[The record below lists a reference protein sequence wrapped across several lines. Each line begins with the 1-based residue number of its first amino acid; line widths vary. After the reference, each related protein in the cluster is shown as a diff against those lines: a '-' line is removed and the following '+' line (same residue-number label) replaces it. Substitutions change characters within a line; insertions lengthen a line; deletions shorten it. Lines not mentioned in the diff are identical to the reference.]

1 MITEER
7 RNYLAKQGYRLVGN
21 HSAIKTCH
29 YCSAAVKGNDV
40 CYKNT
45 FYNIASWRCIQAT
58 VTLDLCNLRCRW
70 CWRDINYGT
79 SSGSMFTDEPQ
90 DIVEGFIKEHKNV
103 MMGFYGSNKVNKDRL
118 DETMSPKHVALSLT
132 GDACLYPRLPE
143 LIKEIHNKHMTS
155 FVVTNGTITHMVKK
169 LVDQQPTQ
177 LYITLP
183 APNKE
188 TYLKMCNPIAGNY
201 GWENILE
208 SLYLLENFKRSAVRL
223 TLVKNMNMFNPH
235 EYAKILED
243 KGFKFLELKSA
254 MPVGDARYRMEYSE
268 MPSHEEIRKF
278 AQDICKINKWEI
290 IDEKQESRVVL
301 IMKEDS
307 DERYLKEEIIE
318 A

>member
-7 RNYLAKQGYRLVGN
+7 RNYLKKQGYRLVGN

-143 LIKEIHNKHMTS
+143 LIKGIHNKDMTS
-155 FVVTNGTITHMVKK
+155 FVVTNGTITHMTKR
-169 LVDQQPTQ
+169 LVNQQPTQ

-278 AQDICKINKWEI
+278 GQDICKINKWKI